1 MALWRIRPP
10 FGGEPRLAR
19 GDLRRPVELLP
30 AEVTLDGL
38 LAGRHG
44 AFDYFERVEAD
55 GPVPGGAEVLPPA
68 GGQEVWA
75 AGVTYERSL
84 DARREEAAAADPYE
98 HVYGAV
104 RPELF
109 LKAAPGR
116 ARGHGQPVGIRRD
129 STWDVP
135 EPELACVL
143 NAAGEIVAF
152 TVGDDVSSRSIE
164 GENPLYLPQA
174 KVYEGS
180 CALGPCLVPVAAAPP
195 RTALEVSLTVERG
208 GRVAYAGTSSVAR
221 MRRSLEEL
229 AAWLFAA
236 QEFPVGAVLLTGTDL
251 VPPAAFTLE
260 HGDRVTV
267 AISGVGT
274 LVNVVERVGRAD
286 PA

>member
-1 MALWRIRPP
+1 MALWRVRT
-10 FGGEPRLAR
+10 GGGLRLAR
-19 GDLRRPVELLP
+19 GDLNRPVELLP
-30 AEVTLDGL
+30 EKVTLDGL

-44 AFDYFERVEAD
+44 SFDYFEQVAGD
-55 GPVPGGAEVLPPA
+55 GPVPDGAVVLPPV

-84 DARREEAAAADPYE
+84 DARREEAVAADPYE

-116 ARGHGQPVGIRRD
+116 TRGHGQPVGIRRD

-152 TVGDDVSSRSIE
+152 TVGNDVSSRSIE

-195 RTALEVSLTVERG
+195 RAALEIGLTVERG
-208 GRVAYAGTSSVAR
+208 GQAAFTGTSSVAR

-236 QEFPVGAVLLTGTDL
+236 REFPVGAVLLTGTDL
-251 VPPAAFTLE
+251 VPPPEFTLE

-274 LVNVVERVGRAD
+274 LVNDVERVGRAD
-286 PA
+286 PG